1 MAIDSKLSTKDYL
14 QQRWRLTLTRLQTK
28 PSLGARPFDEIL
40 RRYSEETRYYH
51 TTEHLRFGFQVL
63 DEVFP
68 SKEPNIGL
76 IDLAFWYH
84 DFVYDPKLHDNEAK
98 SAFVAEDRAL
108 RGLGLSDQDS
118 IKIALLIRA
127 TDHKNPPKSREAEI
141 LLDIDL
147 AILGATPEEFDHY
160 ENGIWEEFDHYENGI
175 WGEYQQHVSLE
186 DFCHARANILKQF
199 NQGPVFWSSEMREG
213 DYEKRAKINLHR
225 AIQQLSP
232 K

>member
-1 MAIDSKLSTKDYL
+1 MNTQFMAIDSKQSTRDYL

-28 PSLGARPFDEIL
+28 PSLGARPFDEVL
-40 RRYSEETRYYH
+40 RRYSEETRHYH

-84 DFVYDPKLHDNEAK
+84 DFVYDPKLHDNEVK

-108 RGLGLSDQDS
+108 RGLGLSEQDS
-118 IKIALLIRA
+118 TKIALLIR
-127 TDHKNPPKSREAEI
+127 DSEHKTPPKSREAEI

-147 AILGATPEEFDHY
+147 AILGATSEEFDHY
-160 ENGIWEEFDHYENGI
+160 ENGIWS
-175 WGEYQQHVSLE
+175 EYQQHVSLE
-186 DFCHARANILKQF
+186 DFRHARANILKRF
-199 NQGPVFWSSEMREG
+199 NQGPVFWSPEMRG
-213 DYEKRAKINLHR
+213 GVYERRAKVNLR
-225 AIQQLSP
+225 RSIRQLNP
-232 K
+232 KGA